1 MKYDL
6 SHIMTKAWS
15 LYRKNDNL
23 NFGECLHRAWE
34 SSKAV
39 PINDRRVADAKAE
52 AGITEETNTWS
63 GWRELGYEVVHG
75 SKALFGCDLIHASK
89 GDGKTYKAR
98 FFGLSQ
104 VVPIGTQDDKVA

>member
-1 MKYDL
+1 MKKFNL
-6 SHIMTKAWS
+6 SHIMTRAWE
-15 LYRKNDNL
+15 LFRKLDIS
-23 NFGECLHRAWE
+23 FSEALHRAWQ
-34 SSKAV
+34 SAKSKDTNAARIAAAKAV
-39 PINDRRVADAKAE
+39 

-63 GWRELGYEVVHG
+63 RWQELGYEVVHG

-104 VVPIGTQDDKVA
+104 VRPVAA